1 MAAKRKLNVLIIED
15 TVLVLER
22 IKEMISE
29 LSCISKITT
38 ATEFEGALHLIQ
50 TETPDV
56 ILLDIHLHQKT
67 SGIDILKFVNTQYP
81 SVKVIIVSNKA
92 TDYYK
97 EICRAHG
104 AHAFIDKSK
113 EFEQIPSII
122 ESLS

>member
-1 MAAKRKLNVLIIED
+1 MATRNKLHVLIIED

-22 IKEMISE
+22 IKEMVSD
-29 LSCISKITT
+29 LPCISKVST
-38 ATEFEGALHLIQ
+38 ATGLEEALLAIQ
-50 TETPDV
+50 AGIPDV

-67 SGIDILKFVNTQYP
+67 SGIDILKLVNAEHP

-97 EICRAHG
+97 QICRDNG

>member
-1 MAAKRKLNVLIIED
+1 MKALNKLNILIIED

-22 IKEMISE
+22 IKEMIIE
-29 LSCISKITT
+29 LSCASKIST
-38 ATEFEGALHLIQ
+38 ATAFENALQIIQ

-56 ILLDIHLHQKT
+56 ILLDIHLHQNT
-67 SGIDILKFVNTQYP
+67 SGIDILKFVNENYP

-97 EICRAHG
+97 QICRQNG

-122 ESLS
+122 ESLA

>member
-1 MAAKRKLNVLIIED
+1 MDVLIIED

-22 IKEMISE
+22 IKEMIIE
-29 LSCISKITT
+29 LSCVSTIFT
-38 ATEFEGALHLIQ
+38 ATDFESALQVLQ
-50 TETPDV
+50 AETPDV
-56 ILLDIHLHQKT
+56 ILLDIHLHQNT
-67 SGIDILKFVNTQYP
+67 SGIDILKFVNENRP

-97 EICRAHG
+97 QICQQNG

-122 ESLS
+122 ESLV

>member
-1 MAAKRKLNVLIIED
+1 MAAQNKLNVLIIED

-22 IKEMISE
+22 IKEMISD
-29 LSCISKITT
+29 LPCISTITT

-50 TETPDV
+50 AEVPDV

-81 SVKVIIVSNKA
+81 AVKVIIVSNKA

-97 EICRAHG
+97 QICREHG

-113 EFEQIPSII
+113 EFEQIPTII
-122 ESLS
+122 ESLA